1 MRVCW
6 LFGCTSNKCVIVIVP
21 LSFCGFD
28 VHFIHLPVFLLP
40 LQLRFW
46 MCFLSFSF
54 SVRSNRIAS
63 NSHGCATFLL
73 CLHSFFIGL
82 TNDDTNEVKKIEQAN
97 KHAIIISHT
106 LFSNKKCVC
115 VYVIVRLKNKMML
128 ILNVNHQQNEKLPHK
143 LMQINL
149 FYFIQFDLLFSLL
162 LFYNRLVS
170 SDNSHDLT
178 IKMMPE
184 NRELP
189 NYPLSL
195 CLAGV
200 IKVLIS
206 RALIQLHLAREVE

>member
-6 LFGCTSNKCVIVIVP
+6 LFGCTSNKCVIVIVS

-46 MCFLSFSF
+46 ICFLSFSF
-54 SVRSNRIAS
+54 SVHSNRIAS

-82 TNDDTNEVKKIEQAN
+82 TNDDTNEVKKMSKQTNMPLLFRI
-97 KHAIIISHT
+97 HF
-106 LFSNKKCVC
+106 FSNKECVC
-115 VYVIVRLKNKMML
+115 VYVIVRLKNMMML

-149 FYFIQFDLLFSLL
+149 FNLICCFRCCCSTIALF
-162 LFYNRLVS
+162 
-170 SDNSHDLT
+170 
-178 IKMMPE
+178 
-184 NRELP
+184 
-189 NYPLSL
+189 
-195 CLAGV
+195 LA
-200 IKVLIS
+200 IIHM
-206 RALIQLHLAREVE
+206 I